1 MHTHGVEQVIAL
13 GIGHFA
19 GCLKACSQLA
29 LLLHLK
35 DTLNLQNITVYDPIF
50 TESEQNHLASL
61 GLSCS
66 AQYSL
71 TSPCLFYMIHCHLD
85 LYESVLLSISA
96 SPYPVFLVSN
106 SLKSYSDRISPAL
119 HEVLHIQL
127 IASCT
132 EIPLVS
138 SDPAFNDTYLVRLGY
153 NG

>member
-1 MHTHGVEQVIAL
+1 MRIYEVQQVIAL

-35 DTLNLQNITVYDPIF
+35 DALNLQNITVYDPIF
-50 TESEQNHLASL
+50 TESEQNHLVSL
-61 GLSCS
+61 GLTCS

-71 TSPCLFYMIHCHLD
+71 RFPCLFYMIHCHLD

-96 SPYPVFLVSN
+96 SSSPILLVSN

-119 HEVLHIQL
+119 HEVLHI
-127 IASCT
+127 
-132 EIPLVS
+132 
-138 SDPAFNDTYLVRLGY
+138 
-153 NG
+153 